1 MSLLMDAL
9 KKAEAAKRQA
19 AQAERAAA
27 SDSPPD
33 QANEPANALPELPH
47 ELSLLD
53 DQFAASP
60 GAAVARGGTS
70 PAAGVSD
77 AQRDRAA
84 AHNLFA
90 AKRSASRAPF
100 WIGLTTSTM
109 AAVAA
114 IGFWFWWQL
123 KPPAGALQAGPAL
136 AQLSATPAPAA
147 MSALTPQT
155 GAQQAPVADAAPSAP
170 IVDAEPAAATRAPDS
185 QRRVVSRPRPPA
197 MRAAD
202 PARAGS
208 FAAPPPAPAVQAPTG
223 PRVRRAALPRE
234 QINPAVAQ
242 GYAAYSAG
250 DLESAKRHYEEALRA
265 DPRSLDALNGMTA
278 IALRAGR
285 GDLAEAYLA
294 RALEV
299 DPHDPY
305 ALSSLAALKGRSDPQ
320 TAERRLRGL
329 IAAAPDSPAANF
341 SLGNLYAR
349 DGRWGEAQQAYFRAF
364 AAEPDNPDYQ
374 FNLAVS
380 LDHIRQSRLALQY
393 YQSALAAA
401 RPGAF
406 DRERAA
412 IRVRDLQQV
421 Q

>member
-9 KKAEAAKRQA
+9 KKAETAKRQA

-27 SDSPPD
+27 SDTPPD
-33 QANEPANALPELPH
+33 QATEPGNALPELPR

-60 GAAVARGGTS
+60 GAQARGGKGVT
-70 PAAGVSD
+70 AAASD
-77 AQRDRAA
+77 AQRDREA

-100 WIGLTTSTM
+100 WIGLTASTM

-123 KPPAGALQAGPAL
+123 KPQAGALQAGPAL
-136 AQLSATPAPAA
+136 AQLPATPAPAA
-147 MSALTPQT
+147 RPATEA
-155 GAQQAPVADAAPSAP
+155 GAQQAPVAGAASAP
-170 IVDAEPAAATRAPDS
+170 AIDVEPEAVTRAPGG
-185 QRRVVSRPRPPA
+185 QRRSVSPPRSQA

-208 FAAPPPAPAVQAPTG
+208 FATPPQAADAQAPSG
-223 PRVRRAALPRE
+223 PRVHRADVPRE
-234 QINPAVAQ
+234 QINPAVAS
-242 GYAAYSAG
+242 GYAAYTAG
-250 DLESAKRHYEEALRA
+250 DLAGAKRHYEEALRA

-278 IALRAGR
+278 IAQRAGR
-285 GDLAEAYLA
+285 RDLAETYLA

-299 DPHDPY
+299 DPRDPY
-305 ALSSLAALKGRSDPQ
+305 ALSTLAALKGQSDPQ

-329 IAAAPDSPAANF
+329 VAAAPDSPAAHF

-349 DGRWGEAQQAYFRAF
+349 DGRWAEAQQAYFRAV

-380 LDHIRQSRLALQY
+380 LDHIRRPKLALQY

-406 DRERAA
+406 DREQAA
-412 IRVRDLQQV
+412 IRVRDLQQF

>member
-9 KKAEAAKRQA
+9 KKAEVAKRQA
-19 AQAERAAA
+19 AQAENAAV
-27 SDSPPD
+27 SDNPPD
-33 QANEPANALPELPH
+33 QPADPDNALPELPG

-60 GAAVARGGTS
+60 GAMGGTRGGTS
-70 PAAGVSD
+70 AAAAASD
-77 AQRDRAA
+77 AQRDREA

-90 AKRSASRAPF
+90 AKRNGSRAPF
-100 WIGLTTSTM
+100 WIGLTASTM

-123 KPPAGALQAGPAL
+123 KPQAGALQAGPAL
-136 AQLSATPAPAA
+136 AQLSATPALAVRPTPEAGVTQNPAA
-147 MSALTPQT
+147 GTTA
-155 GAQQAPVADAAPSAP
+155 AAVAPTDAAP
-170 IVDAEPAAATRAPDS
+170 PAVTRASGGQPRS
-185 QRRVVSRPRPPA
+185 VSLPRSPA
-197 MRAAD
+197 VRTTD
-202 PARAGS
+202 PARAGT
-208 FAAPPPAPAVQAPTG
+208 FAPPPHAPATQLPNG
-223 PRVRRAALPRE
+223 PRVRRAAPPRE
-234 QINPAVAQ
+234 QIDPAVAR
-242 GYAAYSAG
+242 GYAAYTAG
-250 DLESAKRHYEEALRA
+250 DLGDAKRHYEEALRA
-265 DPRSLDALNGMTA
+265 DPRSLDALNGMSA

-285 GDLAEAYLA
+285 RDLAETYLA

-299 DPHDPY
+299 DPRDPY
-305 ALSSLAALKGRSDPQ
+305 ALSSFAALKGRSDPQ

-349 DGRWGEAQQAYFRAF
+349 DGRWGDAQQAYFRAF
-364 AAEPDNPDYQ
+364 AAEPENSDYQ

-380 LDHIRQSRLALQY
+380 LDHIHQSRLALQY

-401 RPGAF
+401 HPGTF
-406 DRERAA
+406 DREHAA
-412 IRVRDLQQV
+412 TRIRDLQQV

>member
-1 MSLLMDAL
+1 
-9 KKAEAAKRQA
+9 
-19 AQAERAAA
+19 
-27 SDSPPD
+27 P
-33 QANEPANALPELPH
+33 
-47 ELSLLD
+47 
-53 DQFAASP
+53 
-60 GAAVARGGTS
+60 
-70 PAAGVSD
+70 
-77 AQRDRAA
+77 
-84 AHNLFA
+84 
-90 AKRSASRAPF
+90 
-100 WIGLTTSTM
+100 
-109 AAVAA
+109 
-114 IGFWFWWQL
+114 
-123 KPPAGALQAGPAL
+123 
-136 AQLSATPAPAA
+136 
-147 MSALTPQT
+147 ALTPQT
-155 GAQQAPVADAAPSAP
+155 GALQAPVADAAASAPSAPSAP
-170 IVDAEPAAATRAPDS
+170 IVDAEPAAAGQHRA
-185 QRRVVSRPRPPA
+185 VSAPRSTA

-208 FAAPPPAPAVQAPTG
+208 FATPPPAPEVQAPTG
-223 PRVRRAALPRE
+223 PRVRRAAPPRE

-285 GDLAEAYLA
+285 GDLAETYLA

-329 IAAAPDSPAANF
+329 IAATPDSPAANF

>member
-19 AQAERAAA
+19 AQAERATA
-27 SDSPPD
+27 SDTPPD
-33 QANEPANALPELPH
+33 QATEPGNPLPELQR

-53 DQFAASP
+53 DQFAAPP
-60 GAAVARGGTS
+60 GAATRGGTGVT
-70 PAAGVSD
+70 AAVSD
-77 AQRDRAA
+77 AQRDREA

-90 AKRSASRAPF
+90 AKRSESRAPF
-100 WIGLTTSTM
+100 WIGLTASTM

-114 IGFWFWWQL
+114 IGFWFWWQI
-123 KPPAGALQAGPAL
+123 KPQAGALQAGPAL
-136 AQLSATPAPAA
+136 AQLPATPAPAA
-147 MSALTPQT
+147 GPATGPQRP
-155 GAQQAPVADAAPSAP
+155 PVADVASAP
-170 IVDAEPAAATRAPDS
+170 AVDVEPAAATRTPGG
-185 QRRVVSRPRPPA
+185 QRRPVSPPRSPA

-202 PARAGS
+202 PARAGI
-208 FAAPPPAPAVQAPTG
+208 FATPPQTSDAQGPSG
-223 PRVRRAALPRE
+223 PRVRRAAAPRE
-234 QINPAVAQ
+234 QINPAVAR
-242 GYAAYSAG
+242 GYAAYTAG
-250 DLESAKRHYEEALRA
+250 DLASAKRHYEEALQA

-278 IALRAGR
+278 IARRAGR
-285 GDLAEAYLA
+285 RDLAETYLA

-299 DPHDPY
+299 DPRDPY
-305 ALSSLAALKGRSDPQ
+305 AQSSLAALKGQSDPQ

-329 IAAAPDSPAANF
+329 VAAAPDSAAAHF

-349 DGRWGEAQQAYFRAF
+349 DSRWGEAQQAYFRAF

-380 LDHIRQSRLALQY
+380 LDHIRQSKLALQY
-393 YQSALAAA
+393 YQGALAAA

-412 IRVRDLQQV
+412 TRVRDLQQF